1 MTTDQP
7 CSDLLDIGA
16 IADMLGCTQA
26 SARTIISRSVKTSW
40 PFPEPCIRLGGSPG
54 YAPEDVEAWIAGR
67 PGAGKGPRPNRRKT
81 DEQRMRALMGNRDY
95 MTAGQMAKWLGVSI
109 EQLSR
114 MRGNAPRPTKAG
126 GFLRFFR
133 TEIDEWLEARDARD
147 NSTRAS

>member
-26 SARTIISRSVKTSW
+26 SARTIISRSAKTNW

-54 YAPEDVEAWIAGR
+54 YAPEDVETWIAGR

-81 DEQRMRALMGNRDY
+81 DEQRLRSLAGNRDY
-95 MTAGQMAKWLGVSI
+95 LTAGQAARWMGISI
-109 EQLSR
+109 EQLWAR
-114 MRGNAPRPTKAG
+114 RRGGNAPQATKAG
-126 GFLRFFR
+126 GFIRYYL
-133 TEIDEWLEARDARD
+133 TDIHAWLAAQDERM
-147 NSTRAS
+147 TG